1 MLKRIRMFFVMLAAL
16 MLIAAPAMATD
27 VRNFTELKD
36 AINAGGSITLQ
47 ENITGIEESLI
58 LNQKDVVLNLNGK
71 ELSTSS
77 DDFYG
82 SFINVNGGSLRIDN
96 GGTITSNKTFY
107 IKGGGSLEIA
117 GPCTLKTLNSYMIG
131 LDCSS
136 SSSSSSDEEN
146 TLSISGNAKLYG
158 AADTSMIELNTSK
171 SYANNIFI
179 SNGEFHGRIVIKDY
193 DKTPEK
199 FQIIGGAFSIDPKEY
214 LKDDYKAVYSETD
227 SLYHVQRKP
236 AIKFEKKELTLSEGE
251 RRNITAMIF
260 GVTKG
265 EYDVTADSSST
276 AVKVENV
283 SYNGDSATITVS
295 GQHVGESVLTAT
307 LTYGEETKSADCAI
321 TVSGATPTPGPID
334 PAPKPV
340 KPVIGNV
347 PDDVKAEIKP
357 ELAVTE
363 GDPAAAA
370 KKIGGALTAEQ
381 LTRNKD
387 GNTIVEP
394 EVAVKAANKLGT
406 LSSVTTKDVVA
417 LPVFTSPA
425 IDANKDKTIM
435 ISYEVLGSDLKAKK
449 PADVKVLKILGAE
462 NGELFTHASAITKD
476 MDKKFTVMKDDDS
489 GTIFTGDIDGYTMY
503 RLALFIKDGGKFDL
517 DGKKDGAVADPTV
530 ILGAEKRAPS
540 GGSGGCNAG
549 LGVLAL
555 LLSLA
560 ALPLVYKRKK

>member
-1 MLKRIRMFFVMLAAL
+1 M
-16 MLIAAPAMATD
+16 
-27 VRNFTELKD
+27 
-36 AINAGGSITLQ
+36 IT
-47 ENITGIEESLI
+47 
-58 LNQKDVVLNLNGK
+58 
-71 ELSTSS
+71 
-77 DDFYG
+77 
-82 SFINVNGGSLRIDN
+82 
-96 GGTITSNKTFY
+96 
-107 IKGGGSLEIA
+107 
-117 GPCTLKTLNSYMIG
+117 
-131 LDCSS
+131 
-136 SSSSSSDEEN
+136 
-146 TLSISGNAKLYG
+146 
-158 AADTSMIELNTSK
+158 LNTSK

-179 SNGEFHGRIVIKDY
+179 SNGEFHGAIDIEGY
-193 DKTPEK
+193 DKTPEN
-199 FQIIGGAFSIDPKEY
+199 FQITGGAFSVDPSKY
-214 LKDDYKAVYSETD
+214 LKDDYKAEKGAD
-227 SLYHVQRKP
+227 NLYHVQRKP
-236 AIKFEKKELTLSEGE
+236 AINFEKKELTLSEGE
-251 RRNITAMIF
+251 RRDITAMIF
-260 GVTKG
+260 GVTEGK
-265 EYDVTADSSST
+265 YDVTADSSST

-307 LTYGEETKSADCAI
+307 LTYGEETKSADCTI

-357 ELAVTE
+357 ELAATE

-417 LPVFTSPA
+417 LPVFTTPA

-435 ISYEVLGSDLKAKK
+435 ISYLILGSDLKAKK
-449 PADVKVLKILGAE
+449 PADVKVMKILGAE
-462 NGELFTHASAITKD
+462 NGELFTYASAITKD

-503 RLALFIKDGGKFDL
+503 HLALFIKDGGKFDL

>member
-1 MLKRIRMFFVMLAAL
+1 MFFVMFAAL
-16 MLIAAPAMATD
+16 MLITAPAMATD
-27 VRNFTELKD
+27 VNNFNELKT

-47 ENITGIEESLI
+47 DNITGITEGLT
-58 LNQKDVVLNLNGK
+58 LDQKDVVLNLNGK
-71 ELSTSS
+71 ELSTA
-77 DDFYG
+77 DNFNNT
-82 SFINVNGGSLRIDN
+82 FINVKGGSLRIDN
-96 GGTITSNKTFY
+96 DGAITSKRTAFY
-107 IKGGGSLEIA
+107 ITEGGRLEIT
-117 GPCTLKTLNSYMIG
+117 GPSSLTTIDYMLIG
-131 LDCSS
+131 LDNKNGG
-136 SSSSSSDEEN
+136 N
-146 TLSISGNAKLYG
+146 TLSISGNAKLNG
-158 AADTSMIELNTSK
+158 KSGIAMIVAYALG
-171 SYANNIFI
+171 SYANNISI
-179 SNGEFHGRIVIKDY
+179 SAGEFHGGIDIKDY
-193 DKTPEK
+193 DKAPEN
-199 FQIIGGAFSIDPKEY
+199 FQITGGAFKYDPSKY
-214 LKDDYKAVYSETD
+214 LKKDYKAEKGAD
-227 SLYHVQRKP
+227 NLYHVQRKP
-236 AIKFEKKELTLSEGE
+236 AINFEKKELTLSEGE
-251 RRNITAMIF
+251 RRDITAMIF
-260 GVTKG
+260 GVTEGK
-265 EYDVTADSSST
+265 YNVTADSSST

-307 LTYGEETKSADCAI
+307 LTYGEETKSADCTI

-340 KPVIGNV
+340 KPVIGSV
-347 PDDVKAEIKP
+347 SDDVKAEIKP
-357 ELAVTE
+357 ELAATE

-370 KKIGGALTAEQ
+370 KKIGGALAAEQ

-406 LSSVTTKDVVA
+406 LSSVTSKDVVA
-417 LPVFTSPA
+417 LPVFTTPA
-425 IDANKDKTIM
+425 IDAYKDKTIM

-462 NGELFTHASAITKD
+462 NGELFTYASAITKD

-530 ILGAEKRAPS
+530 ILGAEKRAPG

-549 LGVLAL
+549 FGVLAL

>member
-16 MLIAAPAMATD
+16 MLIAAPALAVD
-27 VRNFTELKD
+27 AIREVRTFDELKD
-36 AINAGGSITLQ
+36 AINKGESIKLLNDISGITEGLTLD
-47 ENITGIEESLI
+47 
-58 LNQKDVVLNLNGK
+58 QKNVVLDLNGK

-82 SFINVNGGSLRIDN
+82 YGPFINVNGGSLSIDN
-96 GGTITSNKTFY
+96 SGTITSNKIFC
-107 IKGGGSLEIA
+107 IEGGGSLKIT
-117 GPCTLKTLNSYMIG
+117 GPCTLKMLNILAPYIVG
-131 LDCSS
+131 LDCSKGG
-136 SSSSSSDEEN
+136 N
-146 TLSISGNAKLYG
+146 TLYISGNAKLYG
-158 AADTSMIELNTSK
+158 ASDISMIKLNTSK

-179 SNGEFHGRIVIKDY
+179 SNGEFHGVIDIEGY
-193 DKTPEK
+193 EKTPEN
-199 FQIIGGAFSIDPKEY
+199 FQITGGAFSIDPTKY
-214 LKDDYKAVYSETD
+214 LNDDYKAEKGAD
-227 SLYHVQRKP
+227 NLYHVH
-236 AIKFEKKELTLSEGE
+236 
-251 RRNITAMIF
+251 
-260 GVTKG
+260 TK
-265 EYDVTADSSST
+265 TP
-276 AVKVENV
+276 
-283 SYNGDSATITVS
+283 
-295 GQHVGESVLTAT
+295 
-307 LTYGEETKSADCAI
+307 
-321 TVSGATPTPGPID
+321 TPTPGPID

-394 EVAVKAANKLGT
+394 KVAVKAANKLGT

-417 LPVFTSPA
+417 LPVFTTPA

-435 ISYEVLGSDLKAKK
+435 ISYLILGSDLKAKK
-449 PADVKVLKILGAE
+449 PADVKVMKILGEE
-462 NGELFTHASAITKD
+462 NGELFTYASAITKD

-530 ILGAEKRAPS
+530 ILGAEKRAS
-540 GGSGGCNAG
+540 DGGSGGCNAG

-560 ALPLVYKRKK
+560 AIPPWYTKGKSRRIQPSGATAPDGETALYERRGPPADSP

>member
-1 MLKRIRMFFVMLAAL
+1 MLKRIKMFFAMLAAL

-27 VRNFTELKD
+27 VNNFNELKT

-47 ENITGIEESLI
+47 DNITGITEGLT
-58 LNQKDVVLNLNGK
+58 LNQDRVVIDLNGK
-71 ELSTSS
+71 ELSTTNSFK
-77 DDFYG
+77 DTFICIEAGTLEIIGYG
-82 SFINVNGGSLRIDN
+82 CIKAHGTTFAIN
-96 GGTITSNKTFY
+96 
-107 IKGGGSLEIA
+107 GGSLEID
-117 GPCTLKTLNSYMIG
+117 GNNTTLESETATVVDINNKGYLT
-131 LDCSS
+131 
-136 SSSSSSDEEN
+136 
-146 TLSISGNAKLYG
+146 ISGLTILKNDNPPNYILQ
-158 AADTSMIELNTSK
+158 SK
-171 SYANNIFI
+171 SDQNNIRI
-179 SNGEFHGRIVIKDY
+179 TNGEFHGTIDIKDY
-193 DKTPEK
+193 GKAPEN
-199 FQIIGGAFSIDPKEY
+199 FQITGGAFRYDPSEY
-214 LKDDYKAVYSETD
+214 LKGDFEAVEEAD
-227 SLYHVQRKP
+227 GLYHVREKTPVPADIYSLKFERDAVEVLVGTPTRVTTTLTQNGAKLP
-236 AIKFEKKELTLSEGE
+236 DYGLELAGEVPEWLELKFEGSAVVLIASGEGKCDVTISAMVGGAIKTE
-251 RRNITAMIF
+251 
-260 GVTKG
+260 
-265 EYDVTADSSST
+265 
-276 AVKVENV
+276 
-283 SYNGDSATITVS
+283 
-295 GQHVGESVLTAT
+295 AT
-307 LTYGEETKSADCAI
+307 LTVNAVKAQPA
-321 TVSGATPTPGPID
+321 PGPIA
-334 PAPKPV
+334 PAPTPV
-340 KPVIGNV
+340 NPVIGNV
-347 PDDVKAEIKP
+347 SDDVKAEIKP

-394 EVAVKAANKLGT
+394 EVAVKAANKLGA
-406 LSSVTTKDVVA
+406 LSSVTSKDVVA
-417 LPVFTSPA
+417 LPVFTTPA
-425 IDANKDKTIM
+425 IDAYKDKTIM

-462 NGELFTHASAITKD
+462 NGELFTYASAITKD

>member
-27 VRNFTELKD
+27 VNNFNELKA
-36 AINAGGSITLQ
+36 AIAEGGSIKLLKD
-47 ENITGIEESLI
+47 ITGIEESLI
-58 LNQKDVVLNLNGK
+58 LNQKDVVLDLNGK

-77 DDFYG
+77 GDFYG

-136 SSSSSSDEEN
+136 SDGEN
-146 TLSISGNAKLYG
+146 TLSISGNAKLHG
-158 AADTSMIELNTSK
+158 TSNISMITLNTSK
-171 SYANNIFI
+171 SYANNILI
-179 SNGEFHGRIVIKDY
+179 SNGEFHGVIEIKDY

-199 FQIIGGAFSIDPKEY
+199 FQITGGAFSADPSNY
-214 LKDDYKAVYSETD
+214 LKKDDYKAVYSETD

-251 RRNITAMIF
+251 RRDITAMIF
-260 GVTKG
+260 GVTEGK
-265 EYDVTADSSST
+265 YDVTADSSST
-276 AVKVENV
+276 SVKVENV

-307 LTYGEETKSADCAI
+307 LTYGEETKSADCTI

-340 KPVIGNV
+340 KPAIGNV

-370 KKIGGALTAEQ
+370 KKIGGALAAEQ

-387 GNTIVEP
+387 GNTIVKP

-406 LSSVTTKDVVA
+406 LSSVTSKDVVA
-417 LPVFTSPA
+417 LPVFTTPA
-425 IDANKDKTIM
+425 IDADKDKTIM

-449 PADVKVLKILGAE
+449 PADVKVMKILGAE
-462 NGELFTHASAITKD
+462 NGELFTYASAITKD